1 MMKIYHTTRAA
12 FQTAPISLSKWKSVT
27 AAHEQALG
35 ELRGFELEFLNP
47 AQRAFAAV
55 RAKWPGESQLR
66 EGSLAQI
73 QMNKALADLEPVRKR
88 HEELVDSVNDAVD
101 EMLETPA
108 PSMAAMALKLRTVV
122 QSDCKGHHSADDV
135 LKLLFS
141 DAQRL
146 SGGEGF

>member
-12 FQTAPISLSKWKSVT
+12 FQTAPISLSRWKTVT
-27 AAHEQALG
+27 AAHEHALA

-55 RAKWPGESQLR
+55 RNKWPGESQLR

-73 QMNKALADLEPVRKR
+73 QLNKARTELEPVRKR
-88 HEELVDSVNDAVD
+88 HEELIDAVNGTVD
-101 EMLETPA
+101 ELLETPA

-122 QSDCKGHHSADDV
+122 QSDCKGHQSPDDV
-135 LKLLFS
+135 LKLLLA

>member
-1 MMKIYHTTRAA
+1 MMKVYHTTRAA
-12 FQTAPISLSKWKSVT
+12 FQTAPISLSKWKTVI
-27 AAHEQALG
+27 AAHENALAD
-35 ELRGFELEFLNP
+35 LRGFEFEFLNP

-55 RAKWPGESQLR
+55 RAKWPGESQLK

-73 QMNKALADLEPVRKR
+73 QMHKALAALEPVRKR
-88 HEELVDSVNDAVD
+88 HEDLIDAVNRAVD

-135 LKLLFS
+135 LRILQG

-146 SGGEGF
+146 SGGEGL